1 MLVIASPFDAELV
14 GFSYTDLSVWLPSLT
29 ELWGCCHRGFYLVV
43 SVIDLPEFWGVVS

>member
-14 GFSYTDLSVWLPSLT
+14 GFSYMDLSVRLPSLT
-29 ELWGCCHRGFYLVV
+29 EPQGCCHHGFCLVV